1 MPDSAELPVSKGRL
15 WLGGGIILAGQ
26 FGLALIP
33 VVTSSNLP
41 TVWKTA
47 LTGLFLIFPELGL
60 LAGVS
65 VLGRPG
71 FDWLKG
77 RLFGL
82 WKGPVGP
89 QRHSLGITLFLL
101 SGLLAWLAPYAAF
114 LFELPLKTLL
124 TCALTADVLF
134 ILSLLLLGGEFW
146 DKLRGLLT
154 RSSSPEKKE
163 PGPSEPGGTGEV

>member
-1 MPDSAELPVSKGRL
+1 MPDSAELPVSRGRL

-26 FGLALIP
+26 FGLAFIP
-33 VVTSSNLP
+33 LVTSSNLS
-41 TVWKTA
+41 TDWKTVF
-47 LTGLFLIFPELGL
+47 TGLFLIFPELGL

-82 WKGPVGP
+82 WKAPVGP

-124 TCALTADVLF
+124 ICALTADLIF
-134 ILSLLLLGGEFW
+134 ILSMLLLGGEFW
-146 DKLRGLLT
+146 DKLQALLKRG
-154 RSSSPEKKE
+154 EKKE